1 MSPLA
6 AAWDAGVGALSIKR
20 VRSHLEVGVASL
32 TFDAP
37 PAAVLAACGPLL
49 ERRRVRATVHLAA
62 ESLDPTRT
70 RDLAALSDAGH
81 ELGLLADADVHD
93 AALAKLQDRLAEAT
107 DGVRGACLA
116 WNTSRG
122 VGRSAK
128 RDAARRFAAVCG
140 RRPGL
145 NAGLVDLADL
155 RRLTVDAAADVD
167 LARHAAEARAR
178 RGWVVLRV
186 RDLSDGGAAVELA
199 LDLLAREGL
208 EVLPVKH
215 AAARVL
221 FGD

>member
-1 MSPLA
+1 MKALR

-20 VRSHLEVGVASL
+20 VRSHLDVGVASL

-37 PAAVLAACGPLL
+37 PAQVLAACGPML

-62 ESLDPTRT
+62 DTPDATG
-70 RDLAALSDAGH
+70 DLALLRDAGH
-81 ELGLLADADVHD
+81 ELGLLADSAAPD
-93 AALAKLQDRLAEAT
+93 AALADAQARLLAAA
-107 DGVRGACLA
+107 GVRGASLA
-116 WNTSRG
+116 WTG
-122 VGRSAK
+122 GRVPRRAK
-128 RDAARRFAAVCG
+128 RDAAHRFAAVRG
-140 RRPGL
+140 LRPGI

-155 RRLTVDAAADVD
+155 RCAPLDARTVADVPA
-167 LARHAAEARAR
+167 LAVAAKARH
-178 RGWVVLRV
+178 GWLVLRAH
-186 RDLSDGGAAVELA
+186 DLSAGGAAVESA